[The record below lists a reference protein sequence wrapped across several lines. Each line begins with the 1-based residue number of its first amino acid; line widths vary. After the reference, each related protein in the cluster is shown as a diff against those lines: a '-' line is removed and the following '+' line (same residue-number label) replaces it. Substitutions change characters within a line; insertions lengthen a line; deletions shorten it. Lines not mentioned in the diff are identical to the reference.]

1 MKFSLKKQQGLTFI
15 SLFFILAAIGIV
27 VLLTLKIAPIYM
39 NHSKVLN
46 ALAALENTTDVER
59 MSKRE
64 IASSLEKRFGMNYV
78 EYVDDENIKITR
90 HGNYVKVEIE
100 YERVEKIV
108 GNLSVLVEF
117 YDYFEKG
124 RDE

>member
-1 MKFSLKKQQGLTFI
+1 MNFSLKKQQGLTFI
-15 SLFFILAAIGIV
+15 SLFFVLAGIAVV
-27 VLLTLKIAPIYM
+27 VLLVLKIAPIYM
-39 NHSKVLN
+39 NHSKVVN

-64 IASSLEKRFGMNYV
+64 ISSSLEKRFGMNYV
-78 EYVDDENIKITR
+78 ENVDDEDIKITK
-90 HGNYVKVEIE
+90 HGNYLKVEIE
-100 YERVEKIV
+100 YEQVEKIV